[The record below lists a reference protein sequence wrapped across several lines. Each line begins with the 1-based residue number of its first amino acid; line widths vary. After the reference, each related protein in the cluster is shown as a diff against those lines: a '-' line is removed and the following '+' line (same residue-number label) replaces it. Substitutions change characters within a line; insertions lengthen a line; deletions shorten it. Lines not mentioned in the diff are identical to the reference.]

1 MDETFSVN
9 DMKPTAHAVK
19 HQEMAIKRA
28 YELNDGL
35 IHALQREGTLQAVK
49 QFHRSIIYEIKE
61 LRDLFWND
69 QPAYKYREVWEWI
82 VDHWYSGGL
91 KRSVE
96 VSMHNITDTNKEAI
110 KRKIDELH
118 EGER

>member
-1 MDETFSVN
+1 MSETFTVN

-28 YELNDGL
+28 YDLNDGL
-35 IHALQREGTLQAVK
+35 IQALQREGTIDAVK
-49 QFHRSIIYEIKE
+49 QFHRSIIYETKP

-69 QPAYKYREVWEWI
+69 TPAYRDREVWEWI

-91 KRSVE
+91 RRSVQDA
-96 VSMHNITDTNKEAI
+96 MHNITDTNKKAI
-110 KRKIDELH
+110 KRKIDELYF
-118 EGER
+118 